1 MIPKDTQLFSEKGEQ
16 GFHTGVVRPKLE
28 DGRVPMG
35 GVLETLPGRSE
46 RGKRRRRNKS
56 FRKQ

>member
-1 MIPKDTQLFSEKGEQ
+1 MIPKDTQLFPEKSEQ
-16 GFHTGVVRPKLE
+16 GFHMGAVRPKLE
-28 DGRVPMG
+28 DGRVLTG

-56 FRKQ
+56 FRKH